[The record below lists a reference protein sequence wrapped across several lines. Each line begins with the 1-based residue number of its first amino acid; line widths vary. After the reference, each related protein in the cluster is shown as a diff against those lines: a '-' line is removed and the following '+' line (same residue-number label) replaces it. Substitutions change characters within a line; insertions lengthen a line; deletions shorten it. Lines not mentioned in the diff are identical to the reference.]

1 MKLWGTS
8 PNPFCWYNS
17 DCTTLTM
24 SDREQKKR
32 KRAVQIIVR
41 VTPEEKAE
49 ILKNMESVGISNLS
63 VYARKM
69 MLDGQVIHA
78 DFTEIKELSR
88 QLGYLARNI
97 NQIALRANET
107 RNLYKSDVED
117 LQRDCDPQTA
127 YFDFELTNTMARTI
141 KGDYSRGGCNIAHH
155 IVQSFAPYDKITPE
169 QAHAIGKEFADRFL
183 QGRYEYVI
191 ATHVDKGHIHNHI
204 IFNAVSFYDY
214 KKFRNYKVAAKAREI
229 SDRLSVENGLYVP
242 QFKRQKAVK
251 HHEWS
256 QRKNGT
262 SWVAQL
268 EEILNKAVTQAH
280 NFSEFCELVRS
291 MVII

>member
-1 MKLWGTS
+1 
-8 PNPFCWYNS
+8 
-17 DCTTLTM
+17 M

-49 ILKNMESVGISNLS
+49 ILKNMESVDISNLS

-117 LQRDCDPQTA
+117 LQRDYAAVKD
-127 YFDFELTNTMARTI
+127 EILTYLT
-141 KGDYSRGGCNIAHH
+141 
-155 IVQSFAPYDKITPE
+155 
-169 QAHAIGKEFADRFL
+169 
-183 QGRYEYVI
+183 
-191 ATHVDKGHIHNHI
+191 
-204 IFNAVSFYDY
+204 
-214 KKFRNYKVAAKAREI
+214 
-229 SDRLSVENGLYVP
+229 
-242 QFKRQKAVK
+242 KAVK
-251 HHEWS
+251 SVSGDS
-256 QRKNGT
+256 QN
-262 SWVAQL
+262 S
-268 EEILNKAVTQAH
+268 
-280 NFSEFCELVRS
+280 
-291 MVII
+291 

>member
-1 MKLWGTS
+1 MNDG
-8 PNPFCWYNS
+8 
-17 DCTTLTM
+17 
-24 SDREQKKR
+24 EQKRR

-117 LQRDCDPQTA
+117 LQRDYAAVKD
-127 YFDFELTNTMARTI
+127 EILTYLT
-141 KGDYSRGGCNIAHH
+141 
-155 IVQSFAPYDKITPE
+155 
-169 QAHAIGKEFADRFL
+169 
-183 QGRYEYVI
+183 
-191 ATHVDKGHIHNHI
+191 
-204 IFNAVSFYDY
+204 
-214 KKFRNYKVAAKAREI
+214 
-229 SDRLSVENGLYVP
+229 
-242 QFKRQKAVK
+242 KAVK
-251 HHEWS
+251 S
-256 QRKNGT
+256 VSGDSKN
-262 SWVAQL
+262 S
-268 EEILNKAVTQAH
+268 
-280 NFSEFCELVRS
+280 
-291 MVII
+291 

>member
-1 MKLWGTS
+1 
-8 PNPFCWYNS
+8 
-17 DCTTLTM
+17 M

-107 RNLYKSDVED
+107 RNLYKLDVED
-117 LQRDCDPQTA
+117 LQRDYAAVKD
-127 YFDFELTNTMARTI
+127 EILTYLT
-141 KGDYSRGGCNIAHH
+141 
-155 IVQSFAPYDKITPE
+155 
-169 QAHAIGKEFADRFL
+169 
-183 QGRYEYVI
+183 
-191 ATHVDKGHIHNHI
+191 
-204 IFNAVSFYDY
+204 
-214 KKFRNYKVAAKAREI
+214 
-229 SDRLSVENGLYVP
+229 
-242 QFKRQKAVK
+242 KAVK
-251 HHEWS
+251 SVSGDS
-256 QRKNGT
+256 QN
-262 SWVAQL
+262 S
-268 EEILNKAVTQAH
+268 
-280 NFSEFCELVRS
+280 
-291 MVII
+291 

>member
-1 MKLWGTS
+1 M
-8 PNPFCWYNS
+8 N
-17 DCTTLTM
+17 
-24 SDREQKKR
+24 DREQKKR

-117 LQRDCDPQTA
+117 LQRDYAAVKD
-127 YFDFELTNTMARTI
+127 EILTYLT
-141 KGDYSRGGCNIAHH
+141 
-155 IVQSFAPYDKITPE
+155 
-169 QAHAIGKEFADRFL
+169 
-183 QGRYEYVI
+183 
-191 ATHVDKGHIHNHI
+191 
-204 IFNAVSFYDY
+204 
-214 KKFRNYKVAAKAREI
+214 
-229 SDRLSVENGLYVP
+229 
-242 QFKRQKAVK
+242 KAVK
-251 HHEWS
+251 S
-256 QRKNGT
+256 VSGDSKN
-262 SWVAQL
+262 S
-268 EEILNKAVTQAH
+268 
-280 NFSEFCELVRS
+280 
-291 MVII
+291 

>member
-1 MKLWGTS
+1 MTE
-8 PNPFCWYNS
+8 N
-17 DCTTLTM
+17 
-24 SDREQKKR
+24 RKKR

-117 LQRDCDPQTA
+117 LQRDYAAVKD
-127 YFDFELTNTMARTI
+127 EILTYLT
-141 KGDYSRGGCNIAHH
+141 
-155 IVQSFAPYDKITPE
+155 
-169 QAHAIGKEFADRFL
+169 
-183 QGRYEYVI
+183 
-191 ATHVDKGHIHNHI
+191 
-204 IFNAVSFYDY
+204 
-214 KKFRNYKVAAKAREI
+214 
-229 SDRLSVENGLYVP
+229 
-242 QFKRQKAVK
+242 KAVK
-251 HHEWS
+251 SVSGDS
-256 QRKNGT
+256 QN
-262 SWVAQL
+262 S
-268 EEILNKAVTQAH
+268 
-280 NFSEFCELVRS
+280 
-291 MVII
+291 

>member
-1 MKLWGTS
+1 
-8 PNPFCWYNS
+8 
-17 DCTTLTM
+17 M

-41 VTPEEKAE
+41 ITPEEKAE

-117 LQRDCDPQTA
+117 LQRDYAAVKD
-127 YFDFELTNTMARTI
+127 EILTYLT
-141 KGDYSRGGCNIAHH
+141 
-155 IVQSFAPYDKITPE
+155 
-169 QAHAIGKEFADRFL
+169 
-183 QGRYEYVI
+183 
-191 ATHVDKGHIHNHI
+191 
-204 IFNAVSFYDY
+204 
-214 KKFRNYKVAAKAREI
+214 
-229 SDRLSVENGLYVP
+229 
-242 QFKRQKAVK
+242 KAVK
-251 HHEWS
+251 SVSGDS
-256 QRKNGT
+256 QN
-262 SWVAQL
+262 S
-268 EEILNKAVTQAH
+268 
-280 NFSEFCELVRS
+280 
-291 MVII
+291 